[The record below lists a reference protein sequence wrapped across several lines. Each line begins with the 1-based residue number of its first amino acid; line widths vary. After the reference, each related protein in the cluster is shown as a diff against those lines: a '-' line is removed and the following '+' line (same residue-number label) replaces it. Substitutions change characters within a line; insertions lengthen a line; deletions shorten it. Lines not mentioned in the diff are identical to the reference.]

1 MKFFLPFLICLLV
14 GCDVAAPKQ
23 SVLAITHVNVI
34 DATGAGVKPDSMVLL
49 EGDRIT
55 ALGNSSTVHP
65 PTDAVV
71 VDATGKYLIPGLWD
85 MHVHWYQENYL
96 PLFIANGVTGVRMM
110 WGYPIHHA
118 WKKQIERGSLLGP
131 RMYLASTLVDGPNPI
146 WPGSFVASSATEG
159 REAVKQAKADKADF
173 VKVYSLLPRDA
184 YFAIADEARKLQIPF
199 AGHVP
204 ISVTAEEAAAAGQ
217 MSIEHLTGILP
228 ACSSREAELLK
239 AAQNF
244 LAENATN
251 NAARAYMAHAMR
263 ENKIALE
270 TYSADKAAALFSAL
284 KQNGTWQC
292 PTFTVLRL
300 FTLATNPA
308 ITNDARLKYMPPEM
322 RSEWN
327 GMTSSRLKNSSAK
340 YAALGEAYFQK
351 HLEIVGA
358 MQHAGVS
365 ILAGTDTGN
374 PYCMPGFSLHD
385 ELAFLVQAGLT
396 PMEALQAATLN
407 AARFMG
413 REKDLGTITTGKLAD
428 LVLLDA
434 NPLDDIANT
443 RKIAAVIYNGKM
455 FPRTSLDEML
465 NKVKTLASTAEPGAQ
480 PNDHETRTG
489 FHLN

>member
-1 MKFFLPFLICLLV
+1 MRFFLPFLICLLA
-14 GCDVAAPKQ
+14 GCGVASPKQ
-23 SVLAITHVNVI
+23 NLLAITHVNVI
-34 DATGAGVKPDSMVLL
+34 DATGAGVKPDATILI
-49 EGDRIT
+49 ERDRIT
-55 ALGNSSTVHP
+55 AISDSPAFNP
-65 PTDAVV
+65 PTNAVV
-71 VDATGKYLIPGLWD
+71 VNAAGKYLIPGLWD

-96 PLFIANGVTGVRMM
+96 PLFIANGVTGIRMM
-110 WGYPIHHA
+110 WGYPVHHD
-118 WKKQIERGSLLGP
+118 WKKEIDQGRLLGP

-146 WPGSFVASSATEG
+146 WPGSFIARNEAEG
-159 REAVKQAKADKADF
+159 RDAVRQAKTDEADF

-184 YFAIADEARKLQIPF
+184 YFAIADEAKKRQIPF

-204 ISVTAEEAAAAGQ
+204 MSVTAEEAAAAGQ
-217 MSIEHLTGILP
+217 ISIEHLTGILP
-228 ACSSREAELLK
+228 ACSSREAELLQ

-244 LAENATN
+244 LAGNATN
-251 NAARAYMAHAMR
+251 NSPQAYRTYAMR
-263 ENKIALE
+263 ENKTALE
-270 TYSADKAAALFSAL
+270 TYNADKAAALFSTL

-300 FTLATNPA
+300 FTLAANPA
-308 ITNDARLKYMPPEM
+308 ITNDARLNYMPPDI

-327 GMTSSRLKNSSAK
+327 DMATARVKKYSAE
-340 YAALGEAYFQK
+340 YAALGKAYFQK

-358 MQHAGVS
+358 MQHAGVG

-413 REKDLGTITTGKLAD
+413 REKDLGTIATGKMAD

-443 RKIAAVIYNGKM
+443 RKISAVIYGGKY
-455 FPRTSLDEML
+455 FPKSDLDGML
-465 NKVKTLASTAEPGAQ
+465 NKVKTVAIKAENSAQ
-480 PNDHETRTG
+480 PHDHETQTG
-489 FHLN
+489 FHLD